1 MRRWSLILVA
11 LLIVGLVP
19 AWAVKPAAAAA
30 PFVSIEEIQG
40 HSDSSPYEGDTVTT
54 AGIVTGIAHWKSY
67 GKDRYGFFLQNGTGP
82 WKGIFVYTYNK
93 APAYDDGT
101 PLKVGDR
108 VKVTGEVQESHGQ
121 TQIGYVSSITSAD
134 GISLETPEPVVIPT
148 GNVSQEQWEGV
159 LVEVKNVN
167 VTEAPNKYGE
177 WKVDDGSGPAI
188 VDDLMYS
195 FDAKEGQHLKYV
207 IGPVYYSYGNFKIEP
222 RSADD
227 IGIPPVVYEVSIQE
241 IQSNATSAG
250 DSLYA
255 NKLVK
260 TEGVVTFVSDYG
272 FAIQNGSGA
281 WSGIWVYTG
290 SAPSVSVGDLVEVQA
305 LVKEHYHFTEINY
318 KDTNPDDRFIK
329 VLGTAEVPEPVVLKT
344 GEVSSEKWEGVLVEV
359 RNVKVTNANL
369 GYGEWQVDDGSGP
382 IRIDDKFYKYQP
394 EYSKYVYIRGIVWF
408 SYGNF
413 KIEPRDAGDIKP
425 YKPNINSVA
434 QGLIMH
440 YTARYAEDLSDIQ
453 DIYQNFTA
461 TLNALEEYNV
471 TFDPSL
477 QKKIDEVSEAMAE
490 FEKEYTAYLEFMQSA
505 EKSGFYLPA
514 FIHIRNA
521 VIIGEKT
528 RSDLV
533 FLTKLLQKA
542 LEELENQMA
551 QENQGGQPEVLP
563 APSNETGTAP
573 AENATAGNATA
584 PAPSEGTGTNITIKL
599 TTVLIDDSHGQYY
612 IEKAGISGLVKNIED
627 ELGWDVT
634 INTEPLTYDL
644 LKDYDVVIILDPSS
658 DYTPEEIS
666 ALQEY
671 VENGGGLFI
680 AGEWYKYANTD
691 NFNAIVGKYGI
702 TFNNDEL
709 MDDEQNSGRPYYPF
723 VGIYNRNSPITRFI
737 PDGWKMYYNGQT
749 LSVTGDAVWVIRGF
763 DSSYSKDSDGNIL
776 YATGSEPVVAAA
788 VQVGNGRIVVYG
800 SSKAFSDSYSGK
812 YIQSNWPFIK
822 GALLWLAH
830 EE

>member
-1 MRRWSLILVA
+1 
-11 LLIVGLVP
+11 
-19 AWAVKPAAAAA
+19 
-30 PFVSIEEIQG
+30 
-40 HSDSSPYEGDTVTT
+40 
-54 AGIVTGIAHWKSY
+54 
-67 GKDRYGFFLQNGTGP
+67 
-82 WKGIFVYTYNK
+82 
-93 APAYDDGT
+93 
-101 PLKVGDR
+101 
-108 VKVTGEVQESHGQ
+108 
-121 TQIGYVSSITSAD
+121 
-134 GISLETPEPVVIPT
+134 
-148 GNVSQEQWEGV
+148 
-159 LVEVKNVN
+159 
-167 VTEAPNKYGE
+167 
-177 WKVDDGSGPAI
+177 
-188 VDDLMYS
+188 
-195 FDAKEGQHLKYV
+195 
-207 IGPVYYSYGNFKIEP
+207 
-222 RSADD
+222 
-227 IGIPPVVYEVSIQE
+227 
-241 IQSNATSAG
+241 
-250 DSLYA
+250 
-255 NKLVK
+255 
-260 TEGVVTFVSDYG
+260 
-272 FAIQNGSGA
+272 
-281 WSGIWVYTG
+281 
-290 SAPSVSVGDLVEVQA
+290 
-305 LVKEHYHFTEINY
+305 
-318 KDTNPDDRFIK
+318 
-329 VLGTAEVPEPVVLKT
+329 
-344 GEVSSEKWEGVLVEV
+344 
-359 RNVKVTNANL
+359 
-369 GYGEWQVDDGSGP
+369 
-382 IRIDDKFYKYQP
+382 
-394 EYSKYVYIRGIVWF
+394 
-408 SYGNF
+408 
-413 KIEPRDAGDIKP
+413 
-425 YKPNINSVA
+425 
-434 QGLIMH
+434 
-440 YTARYAEDLSDIQ
+440 
-453 DIYQNFTA
+453 
-461 TLNALEEYNV
+461 
-471 TFDPSL
+471 
-477 QKKIDEVSEAMAE
+477 
-490 FEKEYTAYLEFMQSA
+490 
-505 EKSGFYLPA
+505 
-514 FIHIRNA
+514 
-521 VIIGEKT
+521 
-528 RSDLV
+528 
-533 FLTKLLQKA
+533 
-542 LEELENQMA
+542 MA